1 MSYLKTSQKSPK
13 KHVETKTRT
22 FSTPPK
28 YLQTNHSSKG
38 VRSTSYVHR
47 TFVDAE
53 AKVETNDNRFSDMTN
68 KQLKELLKALGV
80 KPTGTT
86 KSDWQKQISDL
97 LGKNFD
103 ATKLPAFK
111 TRLAAIYKFVSGE
124 TFDSGN
130 LTKKEIVAELTNLI
144 SLEINGRPAT
154 IFNNYTNET
163 PTVKKPPRKAASPK
177 VVSNPG
183 ETKDAHP
190 DQNTK
195 PGTQVKKKTG
205 KTIFT
210 LSKLVNKGTEW
221 QLKKNGKGKLTKG
234 VPFDK
239 LILVGPPPAK
249 TKTVPTAP
257 TAATKTA
264 PTKEEADEYYKKI
277 FLELWEKVKDIN
289 RKDIDKK
296 IRSLS
301 PDKGDVIKMLKELQN
316 LLDKSG
322 TYVPPVKAR
331 GLFLARAADKDKNKT
346 LNGKEIRAMIQSD
359 IELKDLFTIGKT
371 GELDVNLEPFVSWG
385 TSRKI
390 IDINKDGKY
399 SFEEF
404 AEYYL
409 AAVLKNT
416 ARDKLING
424 DYADETFDRM
434 VALFIIADKKPSK
447 PDVTTNVMNEFAKT
461 KEDIDNENV
470 PVVTSSK
477 PAKKKG
483 KFKVGDRVKSTSK
496 GGPTAGLTG
505 IITKM
510 KEKSASVTWDNN
522 TDSAS
527 KYLTQLE
534 PIVMD
539 QTIIDKLQEQ
549 KEELDPVPVVTPSQT
564 PSDKTKKVQPS
575 PESKGPAP
583 PVQRTRQED
592 AKKAQQESI
601 VRAERDKQLAE
612 NTRNAALARQ
622 KQKKE
627 EQDRQAAQKQE
638 QDRQAA
644 EKKITVEKK
653 GDKYIIK
660 ETQAYTDYKKKL
672 NKIPPTTCKPTK

>member
-277 FLELWEKVKDIN
+277 FH
-289 RKDIDKK
+289 
-296 IRSLS
+296 
-301 PDKGDVIKMLKELQN
+301 
-316 LLDKSG
+316 LL
-322 TYVPPVKAR
+322 
-331 GLFLARAADKDKNKT
+331 
-346 LNGKEIRAMIQSD
+346 
-359 IELKDLFTIGKT
+359 
-371 GELDVNLEPFVSWG
+371 
-385 TSRKI
+385 
-390 IDINKDGKY
+390 
-399 SFEEF
+399 
-404 AEYYL
+404 
-409 AAVLKNT
+409 
-416 ARDKLING
+416 LIN
-424 DYADETFDRM
+424 A
-434 VALFIIADKKPSK
+434 
-447 PDVTTNVMNEFAKT
+447 
-461 KEDIDNENV
+461 
-470 PVVTSSK
+470 
-477 PAKKKG
+477 
-483 KFKVGDRVKSTSK
+483 
-496 GGPTAGLTG
+496 
-505 IITKM
+505 
-510 KEKSASVTWDNN
+510 
-522 TDSAS
+522 
-527 KYLTQLE
+527 
-534 PIVMD
+534 
-539 QTIIDKLQEQ
+539 
-549 KEELDPVPVVTPSQT
+549 
-564 PSDKTKKVQPS
+564 
-575 PESKGPAP
+575 
-583 PVQRTRQED
+583 
-592 AKKAQQESI
+592 
-601 VRAERDKQLAE
+601 
-612 NTRNAALARQ
+612 
-622 KQKKE
+622 
-627 EQDRQAAQKQE
+627 
-638 QDRQAA
+638 
-644 EKKITVEKK
+644 
-653 GDKYIIK
+653 
-660 ETQAYTDYKKKL
+660 
-672 NKIPPTTCKPTK
+672 